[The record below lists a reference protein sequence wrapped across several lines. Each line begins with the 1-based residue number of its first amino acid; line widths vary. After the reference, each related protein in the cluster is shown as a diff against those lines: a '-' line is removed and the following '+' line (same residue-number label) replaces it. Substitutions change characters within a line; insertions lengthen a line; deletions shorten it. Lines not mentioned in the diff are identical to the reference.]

1 MVGSIFGASSWL
13 PSNALDQRLMKNLS
27 FSLAVAAV
35 VVGSGCSDGD
45 FPVAPVTGVVT
56 LDGAPLPGGQI
67 RFAPV
72 NANEAGLTGK
82 AGFGVIGS
90 DGAYELATFG
100 EDDGAII
107 GKHWVTIYGHNPRAP
122 KDSASLPKFGK
133 FSVPAQQE
141 VKERDNK
148 IDIAI
153 TTDELRKFGTPP
165 KPRD

>member
-1 MVGSIFGASSWL
+1 MVESIAGASSSL
-13 PSNALDQRLMKNLS
+13 HSNALHQRLMNNLS
-27 FSLAVAAV
+27 FFLAVAALIV
-35 VVGSGCSDGD
+35 ASGCSEGD

-72 NANEAGLTGK
+72 NANQAGLTGK

-100 EDDGAII
+100 ENDGAII

-122 KDSASLPKFGK
+122 KESASLPKFGK
-133 FSVPAQQE
+133 FTVPAQQE
-141 VKERDNK
+141 VKEGDNK

-165 KPRD
+165 KPKD